1 MHKLP
6 RPWLSNH
13 LEKFDKDNQL
23 LHTPDMSALPCHNE
37 ERIIK
42 QIRPTIHLLSNL
54 DELHPEVLRQHAI
67 EPDDYKKGLVFRSAI
82 ESIRGSFIASSTA
95 GRQGMVKSVL
105 EGLLQQSYI
114 ADYEQT
120 SSRYRHDFAIGI
132 ERNPDY
138 FAALEVKGGEG
149 NSINISER
157 PMWAREFAVWCHL
170 DGAVVNQ
177 PAHGAH
183 AIINRL
189 NNELFKR
196 RKLVDTLFIKDI
208 LCGTRARPCPKYI
221 GRETDTGFH
230 TAPDVFL
237 FPQRAPSLDEPEP
250 PVHTLQSV
258 RLPAQILRFFDVGED
273 DLSKHI
279 WEIRMRLVEVTA
291 GHFRSVFD
299 IIHEGDI
306 VDSGASK
313 TWELRHD

>member
-1 MHKLP
+1 MP
-6 RPWLSNH
+6 
-13 LEKFDKDNQL
+13 
-23 LHTPDMSALPCHNE
+23 ALPCHNE

-42 QIRPTIHLLSNL
+42 QIRPAINLLSNL
-54 DELHPEVLRQHAI
+54 DELHPEVLRQHSI

-95 GRQGMVKSVL
+95 GRQGMVRSVL
-105 EGLLQQSYI
+105 EGLLKFSYV

-120 SSRYRHDFAIGI
+120 SSRYRHDFAIGV

-183 AIINRL
+183 AIINRI

-196 RKLVDTLFIKDI
+196 RKLVDMLFIKDI

-221 GRETDTGFH
+221 GRETETGIN
-230 TAPDVFL
+230 TAPDIFL

-250 PVHTLQSV
+250 PVHTLKSL
-258 RLPAQILRFFDVGED
+258 RLPTRILRLFDVGEGD
-273 DLSKHI
+273 FSKHV
-279 WEIRMRLVEVTA
+279 WEVRMRLEQVKK
-291 GHFRSVFD
+291 GHVKSVFD
-299 IIHEGDI
+299 IVHEGKT

-313 TWELRHD
+313 TLELQGGE